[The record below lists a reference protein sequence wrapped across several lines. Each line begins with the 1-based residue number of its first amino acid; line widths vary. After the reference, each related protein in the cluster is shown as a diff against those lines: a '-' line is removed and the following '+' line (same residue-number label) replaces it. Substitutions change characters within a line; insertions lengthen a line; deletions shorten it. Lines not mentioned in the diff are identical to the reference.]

1 MGIGVSLRVEE
12 SEGSRHVH
20 MLLLFRIADD
30 DMLINIFTQ
39 HSWFCLYDWMTGVIS
54 VLKAIMFPLQ
64 EELWRVFS
72 LKQHTFSPD
81 GLPY

>member
-1 MGIGVSLRVEE
+1 MFRCCSFFELLMMTCSLIY
-12 SEGSRHVH
+12 SHNIPGS
-20 MLLLFRIADD
+20 A
-30 DMLINIFTQ
+30 
-39 HSWFCLYDWMTGVIS
+39 SMTGVIS

-81 GLPY
+81 GLP